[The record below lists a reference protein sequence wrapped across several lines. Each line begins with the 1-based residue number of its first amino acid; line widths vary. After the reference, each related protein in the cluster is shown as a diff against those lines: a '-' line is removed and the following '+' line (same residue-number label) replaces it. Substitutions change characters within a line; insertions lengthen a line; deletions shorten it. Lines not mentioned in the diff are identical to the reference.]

1 MPLLIKNGRI
11 LNPNRPDKPQSP
23 QKADILIENDRITKI
38 SEDNHLKNNC
48 SDVVDADNCIIIPGL
63 INLHT
68 HITRRHLHRQS
79 ISIPFRHGAPEIEN
93 SPITKRILWALK
105 NAWLELGDGVTT
117 IRDAGSKGCVSIDL
131 RNSISEGIF
140 DGPLIIASGEP
151 VAMTGGHESHRYH
164 AAREAD
170 GPDEVRK
177 AVREQLRAGAD
188 WIKLMASGGI
198 GGMPYRE
205 HPSMMEFSEE
215 ELRAGT
221 EEAHKRHRRV
231 MVHAMSDESIIA
243 AITVGVDCIEHG
255 VLMSDNTLGMMKEK
269 QRNFVPTMSGIYK
282 VFEREKAAGNDSF
295 ADLLLTEVVRKQMD
309 VVTKAVRA
317 GILIGTG
324 SDTLGSVYEEI
335 RLLIECGLSRADALA
350 AATINGAKILGL
362 DREIGTI
369 EEGKRADMVL
379 LEANPL
385 DYPEAYRQIREV
397 IFAGKRLSSIFPQ
410 ALFVKNHQG
419 I

>member
-1 MPLLIKNGRI
+1 MSLLINNGKI
-11 LNPNRPDKPQSP
+11 LNPNKPKSL
-23 QKADILIENDRITKI
+23 QKADILIENDRITNI
-38 SEDNHLKNNC
+38 SDNKPINNSC
-48 SDVVDADNCIIIPGL
+48 KEVVDAEGCIIIPGL
-63 INLHT
+63 INMHT

-79 ISIPFRHGAPEIEN
+79 ISIPFRQGTPEIEN

-105 NAWLELGDGVTT
+105 NSWLELGDGVTT

-131 RNSISEGIF
+131 RNCISEEIF
-140 DGPLIIASGEP
+140 DGPRIIASGVP
-151 VAMTGGHESHRYH
+151 VAMTGGHESHRYN

-170 GPDEVRK
+170 GPAEVRK
-177 AVREQLRAGAD
+177 AVREQLRSGTD

-221 EEAHKRHRRV
+221 EEAHKRHRKV

-243 AITVGVDCIEHG
+243 SIKVGVDCIEHG
-255 VLMSDNTLGMMKEK
+255 VLMSDSTLDLMERKGTY
-269 QRNFVPTMSGIYK
+269 FVPTLSGVYK
-282 VFEREKAAGNDSF
+282 VFEREKAAGNYEF
-295 ADLLLTEVVRKQMD
+295 AELLMTEVVQKHQE
-309 VVTKAVRA
+309 VVSKAIQRE
-317 GILIGTG
+317 ILIGTG

-335 RLLIECGLSRADALA
+335 QFLIKLGLSRAEALA

-362 DREIGTI
+362 ENEIGTI
-369 EEGKRADMVL
+369 EVGKRADIVL

-385 DYPEAYRQIREV
+385 ESSDAYKQIRDV
-397 IFAGKRLSSIFPQ
+397 IFAGRRLSLTFPQ
-410 ALFVKNHQG
+410 ALNK
-419 I
+419 